1 MPEPLILP
9 ARISI
14 QGIQSDLFQSA
25 ATRLGCEAAAIRAVV
40 SVESPRGPF
49 DEDGH
54 PTLLFE
60 RHLFHRFTGGRF
72 DMVAP
77 NLSAATPGG
86 YGKYSEQ
93 YGRLA
98 TAYLL
103 SPEEAL
109 RSASWGMFQILGD
122 NHVQAG
128 FATVREFTDAMCRS
142 EADQFGAFVNFIAGN
157 RLLQRALVGKDW
169 AQFARLYNGP
179 GYTINRY
186 DEKLRAAYE
195 AQRVN

>member
-1 MPEPLILP
+1 MPEALVLP
-9 ARISI
+9 SRVSI
-14 QGIQSDLFQSA
+14 QGIQSDLFQNASA
-25 ATRLGCEAAAIRAVV
+25 QLGCEVAAIQAVV
-40 SVESPRGPF
+40 SVEAPRGPF
-49 DEDGH
+49 DDDGH

-60 RHLFHRFTGGRF
+60 RHLFHRFTSGRF

-103 SPEEAL
+103 SPADAL

-122 NHVQAG
+122 NHVEAG
-128 FATVREFTDAMCRS
+128 FSTVQEFAAAMCRS
-142 EADQFGAFVNFIAGN
+142 EADQFAAFVHFIAGN
-157 RLLQRALVGKDW
+157 NLLKNALSSKDW
-169 AQFARLYNGP
+169 VAFAQHYNGP
-179 GYTINRY
+179 GYTINQY
-186 DEKLRAAYE
+186 DQKLRAAY
-195 AQRVN
+195 QQHKG

>member
-1 MPEPLILP
+1 MPEELVLP
-9 ARISI
+9 PRVSI
-14 QGIQSDLFQSA
+14 QGLQADLFRSA
-25 ATRLGCEAAAIRAVV
+25 AARLGCEEAAIRAVV

-49 DEDGH
+49 DEFGH

-72 DMVAP
+72 DMIAP

-109 RSASWGMFQILGD
+109 RAASWGMFQILGD
-122 NHVQAG
+122 NHLEVG
-128 FATVREFTDAMCRS
+128 FTTVRDFANAMCRS
-142 EADQFGAFVNFIAGN
+142 EADQFAAFVQFIMAN
-157 RLLQRALVGKDW
+157 RLMQRSLVSKDW
-169 AQFARLYNGP
+169 TQFARLYNGP
-179 GYTINRY
+179 GYSVNRY
-186 DEKLRAAYE
+186 DEKLRAAYQE
-195 AQRVN
+195 QKVQ